1 MKKRGLAITREV
13 SRSIENCQLTHL
25 ERTPIDLERARRQ
38 HSGYVSALKEAGW
51 EVHSLP
57 EEPDL
62 PDSVFVEDT
71 AIVLDGLIVITRPGS
86 KSRRPEI
93 TSIEGALS
101 SLLPVASISNSALL
115 DGGDVLVVG
124 KKIFVGMSSRSIHSG
139 ATELAHLAK
148 PLGYEVETVT
158 VDSCLHLKSAV
169 TAIDRRT
176 LLINPRWV
184 NPELFLGYELVE
196 VHPCEPDGANCVDL
210 GKTVLYGD
218 AFPKTKQRIQF
229 AGFDVNS
236 IPMDELAKA
245 EGAATCCS
253 LLIPNLM

>member
-1 MKKRGLAITREV
+1 
-13 SRSIENCQLTHL
+13 
-25 ERTPIDLERARRQ
+25 
-38 HSGYVSALKEAGW
+38 
-51 EVHSLP
+51 
-57 EEPDL
+57 
-62 PDSVFVEDT
+62 
-71 AIVLDGLIVITRPGS
+71 
-86 KSRRPEI
+86 
-93 TSIEGALS
+93 
-101 SLLPVASISNSALL
+101 
-115 DGGDVLVVG
+115 
-124 KKIFVGMSSRSIHSG
+124 MSSRSIHSG